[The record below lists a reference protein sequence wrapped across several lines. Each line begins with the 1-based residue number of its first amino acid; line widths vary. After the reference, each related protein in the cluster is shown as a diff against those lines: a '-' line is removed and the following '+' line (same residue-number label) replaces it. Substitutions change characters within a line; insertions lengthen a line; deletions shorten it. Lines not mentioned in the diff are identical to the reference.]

1 MYIVMIPLD
10 KYLSFLTSPG
20 YFSDIG
26 LIPSPSSHVEHVPL
40 WGTFKIVY
48 VLKYSISNTVS

>member
-1 MYIVMIPLD
+1 MIPLD